1 MQFLGGETTQLE
13 PVLTKLFLLQ
23 CFSFYVTHFG
33 TSESQ
38 CLLLSQSFTVP
49 DSNCLATS
57 HSAKLSKLMN
67 CEKLALA
74 ILRLSAAV
82 SISGCKLTG
91 LKNMP
96 LLYFASLR

>member
-1 MQFLGGETTQLE
+1 
-13 PVLTKLFLLQ
+13 
-23 CFSFYVTHFG
+23 
-33 TSESQ
+33 
-38 CLLLSQSFTVP
+38 
-49 DSNCLATS
+49 
-57 HSAKLSKLMN
+57 MN